1 LEKTIT
7 PNLGHRVNLPTALAM
22 LIKIKQTMLLLTSLY
37 VSFLLGG
44 GLAIPLH
51 KHIIL
56 LLLGFL
62 AIASTT
68 VVNMYF
74 DRDIDAV
81 MERTRHRPL
90 VTGVF
95 NSKLTLIL
103 ALIIFVLTTILSA
116 VYINMLF
123 ATAIIIG
130 FVFDI
135 VAYTILLKRRTPFG
149 VIAGA
154 IAGGMPSLGGW
165 AAATNRI
172 DPAGLALSMLVVAWV
187 PSHIWF
193 LAYYHRDDYARA
205 NVPMLPVIS
214 DPLLAGL
221 GIALA
226 SVFQAYSI
234 LILASEHVIGLLA
247 TLYGL
252 LSSAHLFIL
261 SMRMAE
267 KKNRREALRAF
278 KYANLHLG
286 ITYVLMLLE
295 KIYIPLHTFSVN

>member
-1 LEKTIT
+1 MEKNTT
-7 PNLGHRVNLPTALAM
+7 PNLNRRVNLPSALAM
-22 LIKIKQTMLLLTSLY
+22 LIKIKQTMLLLTSMY

-44 GLAIPLH
+44 GFVAPLY
-51 KHIIL
+51 KHL
-56 LLLGFL
+56 LLLILGFL

-68 VVNMYF
+68 AVNMYF

-81 MERTRHRPL
+81 MERTRRRPL

-95 NSKLTLIL
+95 NPRLTLVL
-103 ALIIFVLTTILSA
+103 ALTVFVLATTLSA
-116 VYINMLF
+116 IYINMLF
-123 ATAIIIG
+123 AATMIVG
-130 FVFDI
+130 FMFDI
-135 VAYTILLKRRTPFG
+135 VAYTILLKRRTPFSII
-149 VIAGA
+149 VGA

-165 AAATNRI
+165 VAATNRI
-172 DPAGLALSMLVVAWV
+172 DSAGLALSMLVIAWV

-205 NVPMLPVIS
+205 NVPMLPVVS

-234 LILASEHVIGLLA
+234 LILALEHVIGLLA

-252 LSSAHLFIL
+252 LSSAHIFIL

-267 KKNRREALRAF
+267 RKEREEALRAF
-278 KYANLHLG
+278 RYANLHLG
-286 ITYVLMLLE
+286 ATYALMALE
-295 KIYIPLHTFSVN
+295 KFELLYTRFP